1 MKLIQKRLIF
11 ASLLILPIVA
21 GNISTANAMFVTQ
34 EECIEKIGRECSCYE
49 IGTCEFTS
57 DPLTVML
64 IPFDA
69 IFGGLSIVIFW
80 SILIGIL
87 WLRTEYPQLVGIVG
101 IAMVSAYMAALE
113 TSGITAAP
121 EFETARIIGAT
132 LIVVSFGISI
142 YQLIINRVLAGPQ

>member
-11 ASLLILPIVA
+11 ASLLILPILA

-69 IFGGLSIVIFW
+69 IFGGLIADSPRIV
-80 SILIGIL
+80 LQEG
-87 WLRTEYPQLVGIVG
+87 TG
-101 IAMVSAYMAALE
+101 AA
-113 TSGITAAP
+113 
-121 EFETARIIGAT
+121 
-132 LIVVSFGISI
+132 ISKR
-142 YQLIINRVLAGPQ
+142 YDFPRE